1 MKKLF
6 FAIYTISLVVLA
18 PAIFAGYLHSDN
30 KTTVAHTEVK
40 TVKPVITAEAQE
52 AGYTAALLIATR

>member
-18 PAIFAGYLHSDN
+18 PAVFAGYLYSSN
-30 KTTVAHTEVK
+30 NTAIAQKKEKTEK
-40 TVKPVITAEAQE
+40 QVITAQE
-52 AGYTAALLIATR
+52 PETGCSVTMLIAAR